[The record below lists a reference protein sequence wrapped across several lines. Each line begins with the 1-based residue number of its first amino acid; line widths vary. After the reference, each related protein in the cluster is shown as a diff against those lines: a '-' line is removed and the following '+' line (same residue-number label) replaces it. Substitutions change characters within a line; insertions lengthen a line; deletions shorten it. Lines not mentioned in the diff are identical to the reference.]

1 MERLFDKS
9 CEPAALQGVEIIGL
23 RHGDFGRESEEMI
36 RQLLRRRRRHV
47 LIDINTQRDFFLAG
61 GNACIRNH
69 RRVLGRVRRIMAWA
83 RRRHIPIISICEVY
97 PNHNGENEVDYCIDG
112 TEGQNKI
119 RYTLLSNRV
128 SFAAD
133 DSTDLPTDLLQHYR
147 QIIFHKRCLDP
158 FDEPRIDRLLS
169 EMRADEFILIGAS
182 TEGAV
187 KATALGLLQRGK
199 RVRVVVD
206 ASGLHNKKD
215 AKLALR
221 KMEAK
226 GAKLIET
233 KRLAGISHL
242 RQVGICSCDSCQ
254 RRAKNP
260 SAEISTEY

>member
-1 MERLFDKS
+1 
-9 CEPAALQGVEIIGL
+9 
-23 RHGDFGRESEEMI
+23 MI
-36 RQLLRRRRRHV
+36 RQLLKRRRRHV
-47 LIDINTQRDFFLAG
+47 LVDINTQRDFFLAE

-69 RRVLGRVRRIMAWA
+69 RRVLGRIRRVMAWA
-83 RRRHIPIISICEVY
+83 RHRGIPIISICEVH
-97 PNHNGENEVDYCIDG
+97 PNHNGENEADYCIDG
-112 TEGQNKI
+112 TDGQKKI
-119 RYTLLSNRV
+119 PYTLVNNRV

-133 DSTDLPTDLLQHYR
+133 DHTDLPTDLLQRYR
-147 QIIFHKRCLDP
+147 QIIFHKRCADP

-169 EMRADEFILIGAS
+169 EMRADEFIIIGAC

-242 RQVGICSCDSCQ
+242 RQVGICDCDACQ
-254 RRAKNP
+254 RRVKKASGEND
-260 SAEISTEY
+260 TEY